1 MLGMGVSLTRPL
13 VSLRASR
20 YLLGS
25 SLTFGVTAFLTFN
38 EKNDES
44 VSLPSP
50 TAADSS
56 RSNSTPAPTY
66 YDYVTNS
73 SRTTDPTMQDNATDG
88 PTYYTYV
95 VGGSNATAAIDSAGN
110 ATRSD

>member
-1 MLGMGVSLTRPL
+1 MPTELITRPL

-20 YLLGS
+20 YLLGAA
-25 SLTFGVTAFLTFN
+25 LTFGVTAFLTYN
-38 EKNDES
+38 EYYGGS
-44 VSLPSP
+44 VSLPIP

-73 SRTTDPTMQDNATDG
+73 SRATDRAMQDSATAG
-88 PTYYTYV
+88 PTYV
-95 VGGSNATAAIDSAGN
+95 VGNATAAIDGAGN
-110 ATRSD
+110 ATRSDQSPT